1 MSAPTFPER
10 LDRVEDEMA
19 GLESMI
25 DARTRKLWQ
34 ELEKL
39 RAELAEFRKW
49 LTELQKEKTAHG

>member
-1 MSAPTFPER
+1 MSASTFPER
-10 LDRVEDEMA
+10 LDRVEDEVA

-39 RAELAEFRKW
+39 RAEVS
-49 LTELQKEKTAHG
+49 ELKKEKTAHG

>member
-1 MSAPTFPER
+1 MSDTSFPAR
-10 LDRVEDEMA
+10 LDGVEDEMA